1 MTILALTRRP
11 AAVWAACVALVALSL
26 AAELARPATAD
37 MGFFLYGAHR
47 LLEGA
52 RLYRDFVDMNP
63 PPIIVFN
70 VPIVL
75 LARATH
81 LPEFLLYRIATAVV
95 IGVLL
100 VYQGRIVHRY
110 LFPDEPGRARYLIL
124 LLCFALFAMA
134 RIDFGQREHF
144 VLALLLPYLLLVGAD
159 LRGRRPRSLEAG
171 AIGILAAIG
180 VAFKPYFGLVWLAAE
195 GFRRV
200 RASPVE
206 RWRITPEMAGM
217 LGFLAA
223 YVLAILWL
231 TPDYLGL
238 AALMGSI
245 YASYLREPFA
255 NLLVLAPGAPLV
267 WFALLAF
274 LVLRRRTNR
283 PELCAL
289 LAWGVVSCFIA
300 GAWQQKEFRYHFYP
314 ALALAFV
321 LLGMLA
327 VDLTETARLKSERIY
342 GRASRALLIA
352 IVVVIVVS
360 TAFEAITGRAR
371 NRQRRTD
378 LLELVAAVRARA
390 GGRPVGVLSYT
401 LESAFPLVNYAEV
414 PLAIRFPC
422 LWPFAASYWDSLAS
436 GGALRYH
443 TVAEMSPAE
452 RYFYGAVREDLL
464 AARPNL
470 LLMLRPARDAAV
482 NGQRRLHYMQYFG
495 RDRELA
501 VFFAQY
507 ELVEQ
512 KGEYLLYQRRQ
523 SAAAPV
529 GPAPSATPGT
539 LDAPSAPHLGE
550 IGLGRLDPESL
561 FGLGIFAIAWILGG
575 AAGRRLTARAFL
587 DRRIGGGAK
596 GFGGT
601 G

>member
-11 AAVWAACVALVALSL
+11 AAVWAACVALVALSF
-26 AAELARPATAD
+26 AAELARPPTAD
-37 MGFFLYGAHR
+37 MAFFLYAAR
-47 LLEGA
+47 SVLEGA

-63 PPIIVFN
+63 PPIIAFN

-81 LPEFLLYRIATAVV
+81 LREFLLYRIASAVV
-95 IGVLL
+95 IGALL

-110 LFPDEPGRARYLIL
+110 LFPDEPERARYLIL
-124 LLCFALFAMA
+124 LLCFGLFAMA

-144 VLALLLPYLLLVGAD
+144 VLALLLPYLLLVGAE
-159 LRGRRPRSLEAG
+159 LRGRRPQSLEAG
-171 AIGILAAIG
+171 AIGLLAGIA
-180 VAFKPYFGLVWLAAE
+180 VAFKPYFGLAWLAAE

-238 AALMGSI
+238 SALMGSI
-245 YASYLREPFA
+245 YQSYMREPFA
-255 NLLVLAPGAPLV
+255 NLLVLGPGAPLV

-274 LVLRRRTNR
+274 LVLRRQSNR

-289 LAWGVVSCFIA
+289 LAWSVVSCFVA
-300 GAWQQKEFRYHFYP
+300 GAAQQKEFRYHFYP

-321 LLGMLA
+321 LLGLLA
-327 VDLTETARLKSERIY
+327 ADLTDTARHKSERVY
-342 GRASRALLIA
+342 GRVSRALLVA
-352 IVVVIVVS
+352 IVVVTVGS
-360 TAFEAITGRAR
+360 TAFEAITASAR
-371 NRQRRTD
+371 NRQQRGE
-378 LLELVAAVRARA
+378 LLELAAAVRTRA

-401 LESAFPLVNYAEV
+401 IESAFPLVNYADV

-452 RYFYGAVREDLL
+452 RYFFGAVREDLL

-470 LLMLRPARDAAV
+470 LLMLRPARDAAA
-482 NGQRRLHYMQYFG
+482 NGLRRLHYIQYFG
-495 RDRELA
+495 RDPELA
-501 VFFAQY
+501 VFFSRF
-507 ELVEQ
+507 ERVGE
-512 KGEYLLYQRRQ
+512 KGEYLLYQRLQ
-523 SAAAPV
+523 GAAGPV
-529 GPAPSATPGT
+529 GPAPSAAPAR
-539 LDAPSAPHLGE
+539 LDARPAPHIRE
-550 IGLGRLDPESL
+550 IGVGRLDPESL
-561 FGLGIFAIAWILGG
+561 LGLGIFVIAWILGG
-575 AAGRRLTARAFL
+575 AVRRRRASTRLGGREN
-587 DRRIGGGAK
+587 GGLVRP
-596 GFGGT
+596 
-601 G
+601 

>member
-1 MTILALTRRP
+1 MTTVALTRRP

-26 AAELARPATAD
+26 AAELARPVTAD
-37 MGFFLYGAHR
+37 MGFFLYAADRVLH
-47 LLEGA
+47 GA

-63 PPIIVFN
+63 PPIFAFN

-81 LPEFLLYRIATAVV
+81 VPEFLLYRIASAVV
-95 IGVLL
+95 IGALL

-144 VLALLLPYLLLVGAD
+144 VLALLLPYLLLVGAE

-171 AIGILAAIG
+171 AIGILAAIA

-195 GFRRV
+195 GLRRV

-206 RWRITPEMAGM
+206 RWRITPDMAGM

-238 AALMGSI
+238 SALMGSI
-245 YASYLREPFA
+245 YQSYMREPFA
-255 NLLVLAPGAPLV
+255 NLLVLGPGAPLV

-274 LVLRRRTNR
+274 LVLRRQSNR

-289 LAWGVVSCFIA
+289 LAWAVVSCFIA
-300 GAWQQKEFRYHFYP
+300 GAAQQKEFRYHFYP

-321 LLGMLA
+321 LLGLLA
-327 VDLTETARLKSERIY
+327 ADLTETARHKSERIY
-342 GRASRALLIA
+342 GRVTRALLVA
-352 IVVVIVVS
+352 IVVVIVGS
-360 TAFEAITGRAR
+360 TAFEAITGGSAR
-371 NRQRRTD
+371 NRQQRAE

-401 LESAFPLVNYAEV
+401 IESAFPLVNYADV

-443 TVAEMSPAE
+443 TVAAMPPAE
-452 RYFYGAVREDLL
+452 RYFFGAVREDLL
-464 AARPNL
+464 ATRPNL
-470 LLMLRPARDAAV
+470 LLMLRPARDAAA
-482 NGQRRLHYMQYFG
+482 NGLRRLHYMQYFG
-495 RDRELA
+495 RDPELA
-501 VFFAQY
+501 VFFSRY
-507 ELVEQ
+507 ELVGQ
-512 KGEYLLYQRRQ
+512 KGEYLLYQPRQ
-523 SAAAPV
+523 SAAGPV
-529 GPAPSATPGT
+529 GPAPSAAPAT
-539 LDAPSAPHLGE
+539 LDARPAPHLRE
-550 IGLGRLDPESL
+550 IGIGRLDPESL
-561 FGLGIFAIAWILGG
+561 LGLGIFVIAWVL
-575 AAGRRLTARAFL
+575 AGTVRRRRLGDS
-587 DRRIGGGAK
+587 DRVSG
-596 GFGGT
+596 
-601 G
+601 